1 MICRAALEKEKEKRI
16 WIGSK
21 SFFCKIEMIEI
32 ALFEPENE
40 GLDHALLHCVIIDV
54 IVFVVNGFMRV

>member
-1 MICRAALEKEKEKRI
+1 MICRAALEKEKEKKDLDRLQVL
-16 WIGSK
+16 
-21 SFFCKIEMIEI
+21 FCKIEMIGI